1 MAVEG
6 TEPGLSEQAIL
17 ASIIEVLVE
26 TFNASNDKTLEDP
39 TKSQIQSSVFN
50 NKLKNPALQQSEN
63 KIIQSLNGGE
73 PGLYALVLR
82 SEEIEAKQE
91 GPPST
96 WWSVIMEGAAS
107 AASVAETVDSQIK
120 STGKDILDV
129 LAGPLY
135 DRPPI
140 PEEELNA
147 LKALELLD
155 FKGYYV
161 FILTNVGNENPIPI
175 TMPPTEG
182 IPGYTYTNLDSY
194 PIAQAVSKRLRTE
207 EEEIP
212 PGTLV
217 KIQYENAINRD
228 SSIIAEIIE
237 DRPEFTEVILASMA
251 ARSGLPQFDTCGTD
265 SSLSGVTHPSGD
277 AIGSAGSAAEL
288 HNAYMALNKAAG
300 KNKIDIAVLYQT
312 LLISLKDKNLVLGI
326 LANASSESGFDA
338 NIVSGVSTES
348 SIGLWQMNV
357 QSAGKIDVPTSSR
370 RSLAKS
376 TKANLPSSIQIPAN
390 AKVVPYFAGG
400 LLLTAAGIPVITPA
414 KYDGTQDLTASY
426 NKVRDP
432 AQQATFVIAS
442 VKKMLASI
450 KYDATKITAK
460 QWAYWFQIYFE
471 QPADIHDR
479 TAGVT
484 TSAKAAGVT
493 V

>member
-1 MAVEG
+1 MASTDV
-6 TEPGLSEQAIL
+6 EPGYESQAIL
-17 ASIIEVLVE
+17 ASVIEKLVA
-26 TFNASNDKTLEDP
+26 TFNVSNDKTMEDL
-39 TKSQIQSSVFN
+39 TKTQTQSSVFN
-50 NKLKNPALQQSEN
+50 NKLKGTDLQQAEN

-73 PGLYALVLR
+73 PGLYALILR
-82 SEEIEAKQE
+82 SQEIEAIAEGNRSSWWSLIMDIPVVVGAAVDAAEEAVIDLVFPPEEEIE
-91 GPPST
+91 
-96 WWSVIMEGAAS
+96 
-107 AASVAETVDSQIK
+107 
-120 STGKDILDV
+120 
-129 LAGPLY
+129 
-135 DRPPI
+135 
-140 PEEELNA
+140 A

-155 FKGYYV
+155 FKGYYI
-161 FILTNVGNENPIPI
+161 FILTDVGDENPIPFAV
-175 TMPPTEG
+175 PPTEEN
-182 IPGYTYTNLDSY
+182 PDYTYTNLDSY
-194 PIAQAVSKRLRTE
+194 PVAQAVSKRLRTE
-207 EEEIP
+207 VEEIA

-217 KIQYENAINRD
+217 KIQYENSINRD
-228 SSIIAEIIE
+228 SPIVTEIIE
-237 DRPEFTEVILASMA
+237 DRPEFTSVILASMA
-251 ARSGLPQFDTCGTD
+251 ARSGLEQFETCGTD

-277 AIGSAGSAAEL
+277 QIGAAGSAAEL

-300 KNKIDIAVLYQT
+300 KNKIDIAALYKVLFAG
-312 LLISLKDKNLVLGI
+312 LSDKNLVLGI

-338 NIVSGVSTES
+338 NIVSGGSTES

-400 LLLTAAGIPVITPA
+400 LLLTEAKIPVITPA

-432 AQQATFVIAS
+432 TQQTLFVIAS

-450 KYDATKITAK
+450 TYDATKITAK

-479 TAGVT
+479 TAGIKV
-484 TSAKAAGVT
+484 SADAAGVT